1 MHRKDL
7 AGPGYVCISGL
18 WILYG
23 LQVWWF
29 SLILKMAY
37 KIFIKGEEWEDIRV
51 KMMRIDKVKKKQQ
64 KFSRITDLFFMLMF
78 LQLCSLPGEKI

>member
-1 MHRKDL
+1 
-7 AGPGYVCISGL
+7 
-18 WILYG
+18 
-23 LQVWWF
+23 
-29 SLILKMAY
+29 MAY

-78 LQLCSLPGEKI
+78 LQLCSLPGEKILIILCSFNF

>member
-1 MHRKDL
+1 M
-7 AGPGYVCISGL
+7 ACEFCTVCKCG
-18 WILYG
+18 
-23 LQVWWF
+23 VWWF

-78 LQLCSLPGEKI
+78 LQLCSLPGEKIL